1 MAWIKLEHLQQ
12 FAEKFSAK
20 ASGIF
25 ARKEDIPKSLPAD
38 GGDASTVNGHTV
50 NEDVPEGAKF
60 TDTNTTYSVMKA
72 ASASEA
78 GSAGLVPAP
87 EAGKQ
92 NAFLKGDGTWEEMAD
107 VTDADIDDIIAGTF
121 E

>member
-50 NEDVPEGAKF
+50 NSDVPEGAIF

-92 NAFLKGDGTWEEMAD
+92 NAFLKGDGTWEKIAD
-107 VTDADIDDIIAGTF
+107 VTDEEIDAIIAGTF

>member
-38 GGDASTVNGHTV
+38 GGGMQV
-50 NEDVPEGAKF
+50 
-60 TDTNTTYSVMKA
+60 
-72 ASASEA
+72 
-78 GSAGLVPAP
+78 L
-87 EAGKQ
+87 
-92 NAFLKGDGTWEEMAD
+92 
-107 VTDADIDDIIAGTF
+107 
-121 E
+121 